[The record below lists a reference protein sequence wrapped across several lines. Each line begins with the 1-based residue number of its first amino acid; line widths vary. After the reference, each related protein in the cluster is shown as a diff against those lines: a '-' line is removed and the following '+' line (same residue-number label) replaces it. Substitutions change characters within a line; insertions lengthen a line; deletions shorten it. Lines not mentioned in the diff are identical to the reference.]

1 MDLSALNSLM
11 LGAMD
16 PTTLGPSDMR
26 EGFLLNY
33 PLAVEAEHKRM
44 LETGMPSQLVDRLA
58 WMSVVLTTAVN
69 GRTEDRA
76 DLGSVVSVAF
86 DTETEEWRL
95 TRNDKL
101 FLILKSVP
109 HLHTGAW
116 SLVWAE
122 GRPVASLRA
131 EMDQLTHVR
140 ATTGSDFL
148 DEVLNSEYLFAL
160 SEGAVMVRHDIS
172 VMEDVYAIQYT
183 EDLDSDVPDR
193 YLIVTFPKPESE

>member
-44 LETGMPSQLVDRLA
+44 LETSMPSQLVDRLA

-69 GRTEDRA
+69 GRTEDSA
-76 DLGSVVSVAF
+76 DLGSVVSVTF

-95 TRNDKL
+95 MRNDKL

-109 HLHTGAW
+109 RLHTGAW